1 MSGTRS
7 KIATRRDFLT
17 QGLGLVGVGT
27 VLPNFLVHTALAGP
41 QTQGGDHRVLVLVE
55 MSGGNDGPSTL
66 VPHAMDGYHRRRRM
80 TRITENQV
88 IRLNDEVGLHPNL
101 RPFQELLDQSQF
113 AAIPGV
119 GYPNPNYSHEQ
130 AMYIWHSGDPT
141 RRLNVYDPGGGAGAG
156 GGGRSDA
163 VGWIGRYADYAF
175 QDAADVQPSIAVGST
190 GSRFWL
196 MESRQRPPLNINDP
210 AAFGFRH
217 GQGEPLYQRLNA
229 VDAAREK
236 QIAPLEY
243 ITHTVMQANATSQ
256 RIQESA
262 ERARS
267 NTANYPGSTLGN
279 ALRTVG
285 ALIGGG
291 LTTRVY
297 YVRQGGY
304 DTHSGQR
311 GRHDSLMAELANS
324 IAAFQRDMTSQ
335 GNADRAL
342 VMTFSEFGRTVAENN
357 SQGTD
362 HGSAGPMFL
371 VGSGVKPGVHGHHP
385 SYEHFNPQGHFIP
398 THDFRGVYAA
408 VLEKW
413 LGTPSEPILGGKHE
427 LVDCLA

>member
-1 MSGTRS
+1 MPSS
-7 KIATRRDFLT
+7 SIATRRDFLT

-41 QTQGGDHRVLVLVE
+41 QTQGGDHRVLVIVE
-55 MSGGNDGPSTL
+55 MSGGNDGPSAL
-66 VPHAMDGYHRRRRM
+66 VPYSMDGYHRLRKM
-80 TRITENQV
+80 TRITEQQV
-88 IRLNDEVGLHPNL
+88 IRLNDEVGLNPNL
-101 RPFQELLDQSQF
+101 RPFKELHDQGKF

-141 RRLNVYDPGGGAGAG
+141 KRLNIYDAGGGAGAG

-175 QDAADVQPSIAVGST
+175 KDNSDVQPTIAIGNP

-196 MESRQRPPLNINDP
+196 MEARQRPALNINDP

-217 GQGEPLYQRLNA
+217 GQTEPLYQSLNA
-229 VDAAREK
+229 VDAAK
-236 QIAPLEY
+236 QNSIAELEY
-243 ITHTVMQANATSQ
+243 ITQTVMQANATSQ
-256 RIQESA
+256 RIQEA
-262 ERARS
+262 AAKAKA
-267 NTANYPGSTLGN
+267 NTANYPGNDLGN
-279 ALRTVG
+279 SLRTVG

-291 LTTRVY
+291 LATRVY

-311 GRHDSLMAELANS
+311 GGHDNLMANLSNS
-324 IAAFQRDMTSQ
+324 IAAFQRDMTAQ
-335 GNADRAL
+335 GNDKRTL
-342 VMTFSEFGRTVAENN
+342 VITFSEFGRTVAENN

-362 HGSAGPMFL
+362 HGSATPMFM
-371 VGSGVKPGVHGHHP
+371 VGNGVKAGVHGHHP

-398 THDFRGVYAA
+398 SHDFRSVYAA

-413 LGTPSEPILGGKHE
+413 LGAPSEPILGGKFP
-427 LVDCLA
+427 LLDCIA

>member
-1 MSGTRS
+1 MTSPR
-7 KIATRRDFLT
+7 IVTRRDLLC

-27 VLPNFLVHTALAGP
+27 VLPNFLVHTTLAGP
-41 QTQGGDHRVLVLVE
+41 QTKGGDHRVLVLVE

-66 VPHAMDGYHRRRRM
+66 VPYAMDGYHRLRKI
-80 TRITENQV
+80 TRIAENQV
-88 IRLNDEVGLHPNL
+88 LRLNDEVGLNPNL
-101 RPFQELLDQSQF
+101 RPFKELHDQGKF

-163 VGWIGRYADYAF
+163 VGWIGRYADAVF
-175 QDAADVQPSIAVGST
+175 AEAADVQPSVAVGSP

-196 MESRQRPPLNINDP
+196 MDARQRPYLNITDP
-210 AAFGFRH
+210 AAFGFRY
-217 GQGEPLYQRLNA
+217 GRDEALYQCLNSA
-229 VDAAREK
+229 EAGDSP
-236 QIAPLEY
+236 IADLEY
-243 ITHTVMQANATSQ
+243 ITHTAMQANSTSQ
-256 RIQESA
+256 SIQAAA
-262 ERARS
+262 EQAKS
-267 NTANYPGSTLGN
+267 NAASYPNTTLAG

-285 ALIGGG
+285 ALIAGGMN
-291 LTTRVY
+291 TRVY

-311 GRHDSLMAELANS
+311 GRHDNLMTELAN
-324 IAAFQRDMTSQ
+324 ALMAFHRDLSSQ
-335 GNADRAL
+335 GNSDRVL

-371 VGSGVKPGVHGHHP
+371 IGDGVKAGVYGAHP

-398 THDFRGVYAA
+398 THDFRHVYAA
-408 VLEKW
+408 ALEKW
-413 LGTPSEPILGGKHE
+413 LGTPSELILGGTFE
-427 LVDCLA
+427 PLDCIA